1 MKNRTILLCL
11 ICIAVSSVSA
21 FGITGEEILKKV
33 DRNMQPQSYEMYKKL
48 INVEPDGKKK
58 EFTLYMA
65 KKGNNKIIALFIAPE
80 SEKGRATLR
89 LGDNMWLHIPNVGKP
104 VRITSLQS
112 VVGGVFNNSDIMQ
125 LDFSFEYKVD
135 KMTEGKTEYTLHLKA
150 KNTSVA
156 YDRLEMTVDKKDMI
170 PIKIECYTAT
180 KMLIKTLY
188 YKEKKDFGDGVVR
201 PSVMETDSPLHKG
214 YKSIM
219 IFARVKKRDFSD
231 EVFTLNYLP
240 RVGDLR

>member
-1 MKNRTILLCL
+1 M
-11 ICIAVSSVSA
+11 
-21 FGITGEEILKKV
+21 
-33 DRNMQPQSYEMYKKL
+33 
-48 INVEPDGKKK
+48 
-58 EFTLYMA
+58 LYMI
-65 KKGNNKIIALFIAPE
+65 KKDNDKIVALFIAPE

-112 VVGGVFNNSDIMQ
+112 VVGGVFNNSDIMR
-125 LDFSFEYKVD
+125 LDYSFEYKVD
-135 KMTEGKTEYTLHLKA
+135 EMEENEKEYTLHLKA
-150 KNTSVA
+150 KSDSVA
-156 YDRLEMTVDKKDMI
+156 YDRLVMVEDREDLI
-170 PIKIECYTAT
+170 PVKIECYTAT
-180 KMLIKTLY
+180 GMLIKTLY
-188 YKEKKDFGDGVVR
+188 YKKKKDFGDGVVR